1 MFDRRNHSK
10 RADVLGRVINWL
22 RAQTGPAQQVPESVA
37 EPTVGL
43 RILKRLAVTGLVRRA
58 PAGWLP
64 SPVLVR
70 PPQVLAFAPPLA
82 FDEN

>member
-1 MFDRRNHSK
+1 MFDRRNHSR
-10 RADVLGRVINWL
+10 RADVVRRVVDWL
-22 RAQTGPAQQVPESVA
+22 RAQTGPAQQVPETVA

-64 SPVLVR
+64 SPVLVQ
-70 PPQVLAFAPPLA
+70 PPQVLAFMPPLA
-82 FDEN
+82 YEEN